1 VTSVTQSPPPVATLV
16 GGMTLARLISPTLR
30 SALLLAVGTVLLLG
44 PALLELSAA
53 ALVTGVAVGALA
65 TALGISGTGTEGPG
79 TLPMSAHAAYDR
91 LLALGL
97 LVAAVIFGLTGDR
110 SALLFFGASGLAT
123 LLMASTTS
131 YSVSRA

>member
-1 VTSVTQSPPPVATLV
+1 
-16 GGMTLARLISPTLR
+16 MTLARLISPTLR
-30 SALLLAVGTVLLLG
+30 SALLLAAGTVLLLG

-65 TALGISGTGTEGPG
+65 MALGISGTSTEGPG

-91 LLALGL
+91 GLAVGLLLAAGIL
-97 LVAAVIFGLTGDR
+97 GLTGDY
-110 SALLFFGASGLAT
+110 SALIFFGASGLAT

-131 YSVSRA
+131 YSVRRA